1 MHELI
6 GAIEDIDI
14 RDISPSSNLLRSVME
29 NLDDLASSI
38 KRIGLL
44 QPIVVRVTQAKFEI
58 IAGNRRFEACRK
70 LKLKKIACHIVEL
83 DDKSAFEISLIEN
96 VQRHSLNPVEEAH
109 AFKKYVL
116 DFGWG
121 GISELSKKIG
131 KSPSY
136 VSRRLKLVKLPQNI
150 LDLISQSVV
159 NVASIEELLPIDNN
173 NTQTVLTEL
182 IREEHLSSRMVRK
195 IVKRV
200 TSKNIGMDTIFSHVT
215 NASSYEQLCKSFD
228 KVIIALRI
236 AIKKLARII
245 EKVED
250 NWIFY
255 DMMMQHKHMLHNQLD
270 LLIKQKIKYK
280 KKHLHLRVT

>member
-44 QPIVVRVTQAKFEI
+44 QPIVVRVTEEKFEI

-150 LDLISQSVV
+150 LDLISQSAV

-195 IVKRV
+195 IVKGV

-215 NASSYEQLCKSFD
+215 SASSYEQLCKSFD

-280 KKHLHLRVT
+280 KKHLLLRVT